1 MKSQGT
7 LWTILGV
14 IVAVVIAWWLVSILA
29 SVLWFVGKLVIVAIV
44 AVIGL
49 FVLRTLFTRDSDQQ
63 GTLSGAPRP
72 CRTTETV
79 GTSGRFRHE
88 GTVSA

>member
-14 IVAVVIAWWLVSILA
+14 IVAIVIAWWLVSILA

-44 AVIGL
+44 AVIVF
-49 FVLRTLFTRDSDQQ
+49 FVLRNLFTRDSD
-63 GTLSGAPRP
+63 
-72 CRTTETV
+72 
-79 GTSGRFRHE
+79 
-88 GTVSA
+88 